1 MMAVIDMTDPATIA
15 DMVAVLVNEAQF
27 PADGRFGG
35 LSLSA
40 WVDGENLIVT
50 IPNPVEIYPPKV
62 FELSLRRVDHG
73 FPPPETRPQ
82 VGGSVGSGL
91 RDRADSQARAD
102 YWTLQLANDPVYGV
116 GTGFVVGVAQ
126 QVDDDGI
133 WPLIWVPNRNR

>member
-1 MMAVIDMTDPATIA
+1 MAVIDMTDPATIVE
-15 DMVAVLVNEAQF
+15 MVAVLVNEAQF

-102 YWTLQLANDPVYGV
+102 YWTSQLAHDPVYGA

-133 WPLIWVPNRNR
+133 WPLIWVPNRDR

>member
-1 MMAVIDMTDPATIA
+1 MTDPATIA
-15 DMVAVLVNEAQF
+15 EMVAVLVNEAQF

-102 YWTLQLANDPVYGV
+102 YWTSQLAHDPVYGA

-133 WPLIWVPNRNR
+133 WPLIWVPNRDR

>member
-1 MMAVIDMTDPATIA
+1 MAVIDMTDPATIA
-15 DMVAVLVNEAQF
+15 EMVAVLVNEAQF

-50 IPNPVEIYPPKV
+50 VPNPVEIYPPKV

-102 YWTLQLANDPVYGV
+102 YWTSQLAHDPVYGA

-133 WPLIWVPNRNR
+133 WPLIWVPNRDR

>member
-1 MMAVIDMTDPATIA
+1 MAVIDMTDPATIA
-15 DMVAVLVNEAQF
+15 EMVAVLVNEAQF

-102 YWTLQLANDPVYGV
+102 YWTSQLAHDPVYGA

-133 WPLIWVPNRNR
+133 WPLIWVPNRDR